1 MSRFAVS
8 TTPMINRNNHV
19 IIVNYFILA
28 VLCIVLTGCVSVAP
42 WERGNLA
49 KTQMEVDPYPLQSE
63 IQSHNYSSREAAP
76 SHKSSSGGG
85 GCGCY

>member
-1 MSRFAVS
+1 MVIVWFLTLPASK
-8 TTPMINRNNHV
+8 RNASN
-19 IIVNYFILA
+19 A
-28 VLCIVLTGCVSVAP
+28 VLPAMLLLVALTGCANVAP

-49 KTQMEVDPYPLQSE
+49 KPEMGLDPHPLQSE

>member
-1 MSRFAVS
+1 MHHSKNSIFPSNTSLRLEAFLL
-8 TTPMINRNNHV
+8 
-19 IIVNYFILA
+19 IL
-28 VLCIVLTGCVSVAP
+28 LIVLTGCANVAP

-49 KTQMEVDPYPLQSE
+49 KPQMELDPHPLQSE

-76 SHKSSSGGG
+76 SHKSSTGGG

>member
-1 MSRFAVS
+1 MPHSENPNFFSNTSARRKAFLL
-8 TTPMINRNNHV
+8 
-19 IIVNYFILA
+19 IL
-28 VLCIVLTGCVSVAP
+28 IGMLTGCVNIAP

-49 KTQMEVDPYPLQSE
+49 KPQMELDPHPLQSE